1 VSSLVCGHLGAGHL
15 AAPVKRFTG
24 GTQIRHFV
32 MAITT
37 ESDGAP
43 LPERRVV
50 SLDDKNFK
58 F

>member
-1 VSSLVCGHLGAGHL
+1 VRPHWRNAV
-15 AAPVKRFTG
+15 AAAVNRFTG
-24 GTQIRHFV
+24 DTQIRHFV